1 MGYCHRTSITLL
13 LLCASLL
20 TAHSSHGSSG
30 AQPFPTTMKY
40 FVESIQYELSEQT
53 QVRLDTIAASTGLTL
68 YKQKRSR
75 RLDAILSNSD
85 VSKAILV
92 SVNRRVNPEYLNK
105 ILQHP
110 DGYLIH
116 TTIGQQQVALF
127 FYGFRINEV
136 RTTTRLRYRNASLS
150 WRSLLIDEAHASSES
165 IPTHPTAVKSSS
177 AKTLAHDTSPLH
189 QILLGDGTPSCGN
202 GIRQGFID
210 ASWAPILAVKD
221 GGTSL
226 YSLVDSPRAW
236 WQRSIDDLK
245 KISAALSNFSEVF
258 KREYAAFLGKTQD
271 EKDDVI
277 CKMLG
282 PGIVTGVIA
291 KAAKLPEF
299 LNRLSPIKTPPPTA
313 VPPELKTL
321 AKLRAKPTP
330 TKNDRAHITQLRNQ
344 ILEHFTLEERTAW
357 NFIFRNDPGFPDEA
371 AFLIIKNGS
380 CTAQYGLSLFCR
392 HSRDGTTV
400 SLQLKH
406 DTSPSSLMIDIGH
419 AQANAPILVD
429 AAAMRTSI
437 PGTRGKSF
445 RVSDPEQLLE
455 IARRHFSEAAPN

>member
-1 MGYCHRTSITLL
+1 MGYRHRTSITLL
-13 LLCASLL
+13 LFCASLL
-20 TAHSSHGSSG
+20 NAHSSLGSSS
-30 AQPFPTTMKY
+30 AKPFPTTMKY
-40 FVESIQYELSEQT
+40 FAERIQYELSEQT

-85 VSKAILV
+85 VSKAVLV

-110 DGYLIH
+110 DGYLLH

-136 RTTTRLRYRNASLS
+136 RTTTRLRDRNASLS
-150 WRSLLIDEAHASSES
+150 WPSLLINEAHASSES
-165 IPTHPTAVKSSS
+165 VPPHPTAVKSSS

-245 KISAALSNFSEVF
+245 KIRAALSNFSEVF
-258 KREYAAFLGKTQD
+258 KREYAAFLEKTKD

-291 KAAKLPEF
+291 KAAKLPD
-299 LNRLSPIKTPPPTA
+299 LVNSLSLRRTPSSV

-330 TKNDRAHITQLRNQ
+330 TKNDRAQITQLRNQ

-419 AQANAPILVD
+419 AQANSPILVD
-429 AAAMRTSI
+429 AAAMQASI
-437 PGTRGKSF
+437 PGTHGRSF
-445 RVSDPEQLLE
+445 RVSAPEQVLE
-455 IARRHFSEAAPN
+455 IARKHFSEPIQP